1 MVLLV
6 SSHCEVRNHVK
17 LHLQKAVQKTEVCHI
32 KTKHLVNSLLSLDL
46 KDDRR
51 GIRSK
56 SVSTTRMFP
65 EVFSFAFT
73 SSSSFSSSASSTE
86 KLMSPPLFC
95 KQINIQ
101 KLNYWAL
108 PIWWIHEKVTV
119 VIQRYVTTKL
129 LRSSFLLDSRES
141 DSLWYAVAI
150 NSSPEIVASSQLL
163 PEPACPLDNNFML
176 IIVTFYLSA
185 WSAAI

>member
-95 KQINIQ
+95 KENQ
-101 KLNYWAL
+101 YS
-108 PIWWIHEKVTV
+108 E
-119 VIQRYVTTKL
+119 TKL
-129 LRSSFLLDSRES
+129 LSSSYLMDSWES
-141 DSLWYAVAI
+141 DSC
-150 NSSPEIVASSQLL
+150 NPEI
-163 PEPACPLDNNFML
+163 CHNK
-176 IIVTFYLSA
+176 TFEIFFFVGFTRKWQFVICCCYKLFTWNSRLFSTPPWA
-185 WSAAI
+185 GVSFRQ